1 NHYKNK
7 PAYVVARET
16 NYGKEI
22 LSINLIPQDL
32 NKYNDTVKLDNS
44 ILGEINT
51 INQENNSINISK
63 VKVYNNLTK
72 RWEYTENKD
81 LNLNKAII
89 LANDKPLSL
98 EELYKIRPGSKVY
111 IVNHNDTAK
120 DMPYILIIEN

>member
-1 NHYKNK
+1 M
-7 PAYVVARET
+7 
-16 NYGKEI
+16 
-22 LSINLIPQDL
+22 
-32 NKYNDTVKLDNS
+32 KLDNS

-51 INQENNSINISK
+51 INQENNSININK

-89 LANDKPLSL
+89 LVNDKPLSL